1 MRKKIKCSGI
11 LIMAFGLLL
20 TAQMLNAQGPMGRP
34 FGEERRKEIREEIET
49 LKMWKMLEVLDLS
62 SEQSDEFLPAWR
74 EVQNA
79 HRIFR
84 ERREELFRELEFA
97 IGEEPKLK
105 ERKIKELFEQLEK
118 VKSKLDEA
126 QQRFRAKAKEVLS
139 LEQQAKLLL
148 FEERFERR
156 MMEMIRKYRGK
167 RGFEE

>member
-1 MRKKIKCSGI
+1 MKRKVRYWGI
-11 LIMAFGLLL
+11 LIIAFGLFL
-20 TAQMLNAQGPMGRP
+20 TAQTLKAQGPMGRP
-34 FGEERRKEIREEIET
+34 LPEERRKEIREEIET

-74 EVQNA
+74 EMQNA

-84 ERREELFRELEFA
+84 ENREDLFRELEVTL
-97 IGEEPKLK
+97 GEEQ
-105 ERKIKELFEQLEK
+105 KIKEKKIKEILEQLDKENAR
-118 VKSKLDEA
+118 LEEA
-126 QQRFRAKAKEVLS
+126 QQRFRTKAKEVLS
-139 LEQQAKLLL
+139 LKQQAKLLL